1 MNVFKLENAV
11 DVVTNNKTVSF
22 LKLNMTDI
30 VTSIELFPGDTLH
43 IMNNDTIFRVKSKDG
58 NNWTISSNKILFV
71 RDEDGKPLVSFGE

>member
-1 MNVFKLENAV
+1 MNVFKLDKAV

-22 LKLNMTDI
+22 SKLNMVDI
-30 VTSIELFPGDTLH
+30 DTSIELHPGDTLH
-43 IMNNDTIFRVKSKDG
+43 IMNNGTIFRVKSKDG

>member
-1 MNVFKLENAV
+1 MNVFKLDNAV

-43 IMNNDTIFRVKSKDG
+43 IMNNDTIFRVKSIDG